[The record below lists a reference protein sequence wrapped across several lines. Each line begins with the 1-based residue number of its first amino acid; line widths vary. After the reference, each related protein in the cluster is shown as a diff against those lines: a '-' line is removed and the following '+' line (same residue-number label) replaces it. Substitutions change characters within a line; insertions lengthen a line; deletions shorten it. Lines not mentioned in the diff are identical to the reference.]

1 MADQMTDMILCSL
14 NYFVPGEKLAG
25 TEIPEGRGQVRVQP
39 LLTSH
44 RQNQKHSAF
53 RSAATWAVSMSPSFW
68 RNEVTIG
75 RCPQTATVKEKT
87 TTEAEWN
94 PRPSA
99 YQPSYC
105 LNATPSWP
113 PKLRDNPVCDYM
125 CIALAVGSI
134 GPTAVF
140 SVLTRQ
146 AGSKHQS
153 VCSPAM

>member
-1 MADQMTDMILCSL
+1 MILCSL

-39 LLTSH
+39 LLMSH
-44 RQNQKHSAF
+44 RQNQKHCIQMDSDVGGF
-53 RSAATWAVSMSPSFW
+53 NVSVVVEKQGHN
-68 RNEVTIG
+68 R
-75 RCPQTATVKEKT
+75 TVSTNHNCQRQT

-99 YQPSYC
+99 CQPSYC
-105 LNATPSWP
+105 LSAAPSWP

-146 AGSKHQS
+146 AGSKHQA